1 MEFTELAW
9 GAIVIVAGVF
19 ISVYGSMLF
28 KFALAAMGFS
38 ISFVAAWTLLDSQD
52 DAVRILI
59 ALAAGAIGA
68 LVLYSLARFGLYIAG
83 AILGLVIAVCI
94 GGIIDIVGSAPSN
107 ILMWILAIGGIA
119 GGGLLGPRLGQMIV
133 ILATSAAGAYLII
146 AGVQVWYASRL
157 GDNLDDPTQTL
168 AQKLTLTVFLIFF
181 SLSALSQFNSSRL
194 MQRVLN

>member
-1 MEFTELAW
+1 MEFTEVLW

-19 ISVYGSMLF
+19 ISVYGSLLF

-38 ISFVAAWTLLDSQD
+38 ISFIAAWTLLDSQD
-52 DAVRILI
+52 DSVRILVS
-59 ALAAGAIGA
+59 LAAGAIGA
-68 LVLYSLARFGLYIAG
+68 FLLYALARFGLYIAG
-83 AILGLVIAVCI
+83 AILGLVIAVVVA
-94 GGIIDIVGSAPSN
+94 GIIEIVGSRPDG

-119 GGGLLGPRLGQMIV
+119 SGGVLGPRLGQLIV
-133 ILATSAAGAYLII
+133 VLATSAAGAYLII

-157 GDNLDDPTQTL
+157 GDTLDDPTQTL

-181 SLSALSQFNSSRL
+181 SLSALSQFNSGRL